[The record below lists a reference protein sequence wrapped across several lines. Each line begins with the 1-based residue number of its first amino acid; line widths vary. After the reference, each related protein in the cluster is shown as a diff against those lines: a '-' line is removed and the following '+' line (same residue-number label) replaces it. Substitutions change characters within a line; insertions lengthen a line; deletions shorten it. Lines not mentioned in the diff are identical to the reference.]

1 MGYYEHLQRQ
11 SESYYSE
18 KISYQIKLISREK
31 PEYNTEKGS
40 PCSDC
45 RSLPSRSGE
54 GTSDEALRTPAVI
67 AAEFRKYRTG

>member
-1 MGYYEHLQRQ
+1 MGYYEHEQKE

-18 KISYQIKLISREK
+18 KISYKMKLISHEK

-45 RSLPSRSGE
+45 RSLPSRRGE